1 MPIES
6 IVVTSVIIA
15 VIAASIGFFIAA
27 LLGVGKSRGQYN
39 RGWNAGR
46 DFAWKHPDLKP

>member
-1 MPIES
+1 MNSYEIA
-6 IVVTSVIIA
+6 IIA
-15 VIAASIGFFIAA
+15 TALICGTIGFFGAA

-46 DFAWKHPDLKP
+46 DFARKYPEA

>member
-1 MPIES
+1 MTIES
-6 IVVTSVIIA
+6 VILISILVA
-15 VIAASIGFFIAA
+15 VIAASIGFFAAA

-46 DFAWKHPDLKP
+46 DFAWQHPDLKP